1 MYSSL
6 IIERHYKISIMFI
19 VTIVTVWAE
28 CCCKLVHMKVHDQD
42 FMLMCHLQYSVQKFS
57 IHGEHEYNMS
67 NSVLTISQGQSSAP
81 RVHKH
86 DRMFY
91 LPWSY
96 RERNTGNF
104 FKYFFYVPDVVYCL
118 N

>member
-67 NSVLTISQGQSSAP
+67 NSVLTTSQGQV
-81 RVHKH
+81 VHLGSTSTIEC
-86 DRMFY
+86 FIY
-91 LPWSY
+91 LGAIENEILGIS
-96 RERNTGNF
+96 
-104 FKYFFYVPDVVYCL
+104 L
-118 N
+118 NISFMYQMWCTV